1 MPRVNLPTDQLDW
14 LASSLNSGDP
24 TIAMTAAIAC
34 AQVEQNPPADALF
47 RMFDPYYNQLGE
59 VNNHIELKLSD
70 PRQALPT
77 GTLSLMGNGI
87 DPLGAVAITCDTT
100 TVPVVYDKG
109 NYRWS
114 GRVDVAHD
122 RLKDGKYT
130 VDCELVHDRT
140 WLDRI
145 LCWPNPFL
153 PILIQ
158 EPSEWF
164 GIGPACTVMSTMVAE
179 QCFRL
184 QTGLWELVNN
194 LGSLNFNYQ
203 AWFGTLLMQDSL
215 SLTDLVQAVTT
226 PIYVVMPN
234 PLEDT
239 SAWIEINGRMDTCW
253 KLLQQQL
260 EDNGIFCQVQVWLP
274 GEPQPP
280 GIFGV
285 LPVGLQVPTIVV
297 QFLDRSGLTG
307 VSGGW
312 LDGLEIDVVQLEGST
327 LGEVLNPLLNPTDE
341 YAPPGVEIAPVL
353 GVNFTIP
360 WVILN
365 ADTPKGGII
374 EFDVAHHHPLAWQIL
389 VGGQSPQW
397 LNDFFNS
404 TLEYFVDL
412 LMIVVGFTG
421 IPDNV
426 LDGLLDNVF
435 LAFSLVEDFD
445 VRKALGPYGFPEKFF
460 PSGASALSV
469 DGFFAEIGALW
480 DARGYP
486 AAQVTFI
493 DGYPYELGRDIYPG
507 AMASIIRNGVL
518 YTDYVENITITD
530 NRGQR
535 NRIELQIGDGKHEQA
550 AIVKVQRKIVDAEQ
564 MINILTMSTQGG

>member
-1 MPRVNLPTDQLDW
+1 MPRVNLPPDQLDW
-14 LASSLNSGDP
+14 LASALNSDDP
-24 TIAMTAAIAC
+24 TVAMTAAIA
-34 AQVEQNPPADALF
+34 AAAVEQNAPADALL
-47 RMFDPYYNQLGE
+47 RMFDPFYNPVGE
-59 VNNHIELKLSD
+59 VNNHISLKLSD

-77 GTLSLMGNGI
+77 GQLSLMGNGI
-87 DPLGAVAITCDTT
+87 DPLGTLALTCDKT

-122 RLKDGKYT
+122 RLKDGRYT

-164 GIGPACTVMSTMVAE
+164 GIGPACTVMSSMVAE

-203 AWFGTLLMQDSL
+203 AWFGTLLMQNSL
-215 SLTDLVQAVTT
+215 SLTDLIQAVTT
-226 PIYVVMPN
+226 PVYVVMPD
-234 PLEDT
+234 PLTDT
-239 SAWIEINGRMDTCW
+239 SAWVEINGRMDTCW

-260 EDNGIFCQVQVWLP
+260 DDNGIYCKVQVWLP

-280 GIFGV
+280 GVFGV

-297 QFLDRSGLTG
+297 QFLDRSGVTG
-307 VSGGW
+307 ISGTFF
-312 LDGLEIDVVQLEGST
+312 DGLEIDLVQLEGST
-327 LGEVLNPLLNPTDE
+327 LGEVLAPVLNPQGLF
-341 YAPPGVEIAPVL
+341 APPGVEIAPTL

-365 ADTPKGGII
+365 CDTPKGGII

-389 VGGQSPQW
+389 VGGQSPQ
-397 LNDFFNS
+397 
-404 TLEYFVDL
+404 V
-412 LMIVVGFTG
+412 
-421 IPDNV
+421 
-426 LDGLLDNVF
+426 
-435 LAFSLVEDFD
+435 
-445 VRKALGPYGFPEKFF
+445 
-460 PSGASALSV
+460 
-469 DGFFAEIGALW
+469 GAL
-480 DARGYP
+480 
-486 AAQVTFI
+486 
-493 DGYPYELGRDIYPG
+493 PG
-507 AMASIIRNGVL
+507 DWGGTGL
-518 YTDYVENITITD
+518 E
-530 NRGQR
+530 
-535 NRIELQIGDGKHEQA
+535 
-550 AIVKVQRKIVDAEQ
+550 
-564 MINILTMSTQGG
+564 LTMA